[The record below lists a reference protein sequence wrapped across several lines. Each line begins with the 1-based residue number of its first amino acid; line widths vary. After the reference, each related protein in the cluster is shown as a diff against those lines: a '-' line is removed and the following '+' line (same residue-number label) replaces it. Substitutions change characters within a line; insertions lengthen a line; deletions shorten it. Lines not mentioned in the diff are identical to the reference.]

1 MNKLALVLG
10 GVALGACGYGLKKW
24 YDKTSEEL
32 YYTDDPKD
40 ILSEMAGDAANKV
53 YDGLEWLEKK
63 ILGEE
68 ALVISD
74 LYGGKEAIENNPELK
89 EQYEEHIRRIKSI
102 FEQVASKANN
112 QETSQATCQE
122 NKDA

>member
-40 ILSEMAGDAANKV
+40 ILSEMVSDAANKV

-102 FEQVASKANN
+102 FEQVVSQANN
-112 QETSQATCQE
+112 QETSQVTCQE

>member
-40 ILSEMAGDAANKV
+40 ILSEMASDAANKV

-89 EQYEEHIRRIKSI
+89 EQYEEHIRAIKSI
-102 FEQVASKANN
+102 FEQVASQANN

>member
-1 MNKLALVLG
+1 MPFSST
-10 GVALGACGYGLKKW
+10 
-24 YDKTSEEL
+24 TS
-32 YYTDDPKD
+32 
-40 ILSEMAGDAANKV
+40 ANKV

-89 EQYEEHIRRIKSI
+89 EQYEEHIGRIKSI
-102 FEQVASKANN
+102 FEQVASQANN

>member
-40 ILSEMAGDAANKV
+40 ILSQMVSDAANKV

-102 FEQVASKANN
+102 FEQVVSQANN
-112 QETSQATCQE
+112 QETSQVTCQE

>member
-32 YYTDDPKD
+32 YCTDDPKD
-40 ILSEMAGDAANKV
+40 ILSEMASDAANKV

-89 EQYEEHIRRIKSI
+89 EQYEEHIRAIKSI
-102 FEQVASKANN
+102 FEQAASQANN

>member
-10 GVALGACGYGLKKW
+10 GVALGACGYCLKKW

-40 ILSEMAGDAANKV
+40 ILSEMASDAANKA

-102 FEQVASKANN
+102 FEQVASQANN

>member
-40 ILSEMAGDAANKV
+40 ILSEMASDAANKT

-68 ALVISD
+68 ALMISD

-102 FEQVASKANN
+102 FEQVASQANN
-112 QETSQATCQE
+112 QETSQVTCQE